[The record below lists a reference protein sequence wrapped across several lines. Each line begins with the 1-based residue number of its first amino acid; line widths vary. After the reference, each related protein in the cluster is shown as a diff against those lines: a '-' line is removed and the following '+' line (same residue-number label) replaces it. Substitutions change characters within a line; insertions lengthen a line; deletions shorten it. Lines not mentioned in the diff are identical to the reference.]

1 MPWIWSIAG
10 IVTQHG
16 SKFNPLIFYIML
28 QYAKIE
34 RHPLRGCYCVFIPAL
49 PFVPPFFGTL
59 RECKKAAAAADKK
72 AAEYLKK

>member
-1 MPWIWSIAG
+1 
-10 IVTQHG
+10 
-16 SKFNPLIFYIML
+16 ML

-34 RHPLRGCYCVFIPAL
+34 RHPLRDCYCVFIPAL